1 VVGQTR
7 RSGAKH
13 ATLTAR
19 QLEVLHFVARGHSN
33 KAIAVQLGVSEN
45 GVKAH
50 IARLLLKFGVPNRAA
65 LVRVALPGYGSPTA
79 TPGDLYLL
87 LRETLIECVGLT
99 ATEAL
104 LRRALKRAASRE
116 PHLERLVSKAA
127 DSSLDWE
134 IDGAPGFAELRGILR
149 ELCSLLI
156 DMTGPVVVDRL
167 KRHGLVPDGDAG

>member
-1 VVGQTR
+1 MGQAR
-7 RSGAKH
+7 RSSAKH
-13 ATLTAR
+13 STPTAR

-33 KAIAVQLGVSEN
+33 KAIAAQLGVSEN

-50 IARLLLKFGVPNRAA
+50 IARLLLKFDVPNRAA

-99 ATEAL
+99 ATDAL

-116 PHLERLVSKAA
+116 PRLERFVSKAA
-127 DSSLDWE
+127 DASLEWE
-134 IDGAPGFAELRGILR
+134 SDGAPGVADLRAILS

-156 DMTGPVVVDRL
+156 EVTGPVVVDRL